1 MVAALLAG
9 GSCCGGARGGHDNRS
24 LWSMARRADLIGHPN
39 ERLCARMD
47 LAAPTWWIWWR
58 ADTTSCDARVDPAVV
73 DGLSGL
79 IQGFSFFFVF
89 SDRFTEVGIRT
100 ASTKVTINCDLS
112 TEAVGRPISV
122 KRFCPSPLKLM

>member
-73 DGLSGL
+73 DGLSGPWMGSVGL
-79 IQGFSFFFVF
+79 SRVFLFFCFF
-89 SDRFTEVGIRT
+89 
-100 ASTKVTINCDLS
+100 
-112 TEAVGRPISV
+112 
-122 KRFCPSPLKLM
+122 